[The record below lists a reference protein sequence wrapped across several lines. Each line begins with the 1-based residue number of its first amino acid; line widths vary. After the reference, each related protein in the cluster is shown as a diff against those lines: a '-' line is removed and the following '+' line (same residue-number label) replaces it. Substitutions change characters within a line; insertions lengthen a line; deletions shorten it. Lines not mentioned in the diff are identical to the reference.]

1 MSRQVQLLLE
11 KRKFDQAR
19 ETCQSFLVQSSK
31 SDVEKVLP
39 RLEAISNLIL
49 IATQTKQEVS
59 LDWAM
64 GTLKTEVDSLLQNHS
79 KAPIRE
85 EYCRQLILLSENL
98 GRSRLWPAVKS
109 ISRLLTRNLI
119 EDTPSSQGLRI
130 RALNNLGSALLAENR
145 IEDAAHVWQ
154 CAINDYDTKTPN
166 NNPAPISTLH
176 NNLAELRRLQCRM
189 LEARYHHRRA
199 LELRRMCF
207 ANTDQLIRQSQYNLS
222 QILIECLEYTHA
234 AEQIDDYLNSF
245 AEDSQGSVEYLRGK
259 VFQCRLL
266 MDQGQYHSAD
276 AQINHLARDLNGNT
290 TIPGRLKVELHLH
303 RLEIAI
309 LLGKDNVINSEMK
322 RLPEMLA
329 EFELTGS
336 IYDGRFRY
344 LLGRT
349 PTTIDLSPLDNNR
362 EVHLQAAMQIL
373 HKRLVRNHPL
383 VANTIFTLADHFQ
396 QTHRGQRGVQSANGA
411 LELYIQTFSEGSLPV
426 AYAMTRQA
434 KVVCAQK
441 HFKMTRKLIRNAL
454 NITREYVSVPSLT
467 LLECYDLLSQAYE
480 GLGKDRLA
488 SYFAAAAARQI
499 QQTLEFPAA
508 MEDFYVDRALQ
519 LAEDIGHDPR
529 TIALL
534 NRRIVL
540 IGEQHH
546 ADHPFVAEAMEK
558 LGRIYARQNNYS
570 EAARCLSKAL
580 PIRCSELG
588 EESPVA
594 VELMQLTADVCREA
608 GQVDHAEELE
618 GQIQQLSDKA
628 SHVLSDLL

>member
-1 MSRQVQLLLE
+1 
-11 KRKFDQAR
+11 
-19 ETCQSFLVQSSK
+19 
-31 SDVEKVLP
+31 
-39 RLEAISNLIL
+39 
-49 IATQTKQEVS
+49 
-59 LDWAM
+59 
-64 GTLKTEVDSLLQNHS
+64 VDSLLQNHS
-79 KAPIRE
+79 KAPVRE
-85 EYCRQLILLSENL
+85 EYCRQLILLSEFL
-98 GRSRLWPAVKS
+98 GSSRFWPAVKS

-154 CAINDYDTKTPN
+154 CAINDYDTKSVTD
-166 NNPAPISTLH
+166 NPAPLSTLH

-199 LELRRMCF
+199 LELRRKCF
-207 ANTDQLIRQSQYNLS
+207 ANTDQLVRQSQFNLA
-222 QILIECLEYTHA
+222 QILIECHEQTQA
-234 AEQIDDYLNSF
+234 AELIEDYLNSF
-245 AEDSQGSVEYLRGK
+245 AEDSHRSLEYLKGK
-259 VFQCRLL
+259 IFQSRLL
-266 MDQGQYHSAD
+266 IEQGQYHSAE

-309 LLGKDNVINSEMK
+309 LLGKDNVIHSEMK

-329 EFELTGS
+329 EFQLTGS
-336 IYDGRFRY
+336 IYEGRFQY

-349 PTTIDLSPLDNNR
+349 ADSIDLSPLNNNR
-362 EVHLQAAMQIL
+362 EAHLQSAIQIL

-383 VANTIFTLADHFQ
+383 VANTIFTLSDHFQ

-411 LELYIQTFSEGSLPV
+411 LELYIQTFSEESLPV
-426 AYAMTRQA
+426 AYALTRQA

-441 HFKMTRKLIRNAL
+441 HYKMTRKLIRNAL
-454 NITREYVSVPSLT
+454 SITREYVSIPPLT

-480 GLGKDRLA
+480 GLGKNRLA

-499 QQTLEFPAA
+499 QHNLEFPAA

-534 NRRIVL
+534 NRR
-540 IGEQHH
+540 
-546 ADHPFVAEAMEK
+546 
-558 LGRIYARQNNYS
+558 
-570 EAARCLSKAL
+570 
-580 PIRCSELG
+580 
-588 EESPVA
+588 
-594 VELMQLTADVCREA
+594 
-608 GQVDHAEELE
+608 
-618 GQIQQLSDKA
+618 
-628 SHVLSDLL
+628 